1 MDYRLT
7 KWHTANLINEVIDS
21 DLQFFNNYSGINAE
35 MAEIYKE
42 LKEYR
47 TKHYTEYSRHSYGG
61 EYITKK
67 HMPFFDKLLEMQLYV
82 QGNPEDDKGIL
93 KMSKELFGIPDV
105 KNAIAVEQEIYNKL
119 QILIEYAEPVK
130 DLFNNVNNLVNKGSS
145 YAEITMQQEG
155 LIKQILETN
164 KLAYT

>member
-7 KWHTANLINEVIDS
+7 KWHTANLINEVIDN

-47 TKHYTEYSRHSYGG
+47 DKYYTNYNRHSYGAD
-61 EYITKK
+61 YIIKE

-105 KNAIAVEQEIYNKL
+105 KNAIAMEQEVYDKL

-130 DLFNNVNNLVNKGSS
+130 DLFNNVNNLVNKGPSS
-145 YAEITMQQEG
+145 AEITMQQEG
-155 LIKQILETN
+155 LIKQILEAN
-164 KLAYT
+164 KLSYT